1 MGLDAK
7 AQPAKNLFD
16 LTQLRSVFLE
26 GWIMEVHILKKW
38 LYTGSVGTSAWA
50 ALNLVAMW

>member
-1 MGLDAK
+1 MGLNAK
-7 AQPAKNLFD
+7 AQTAENLFD
-16 LTQLRSVFLE
+16 LTRLQSVFLE
-26 GWIMEVHILKKW
+26 GWIMEAHLFKKW